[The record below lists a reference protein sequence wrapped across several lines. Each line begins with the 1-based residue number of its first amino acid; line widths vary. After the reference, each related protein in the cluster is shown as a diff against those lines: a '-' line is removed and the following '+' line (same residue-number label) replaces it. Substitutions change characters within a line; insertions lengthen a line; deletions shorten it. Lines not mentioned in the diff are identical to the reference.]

1 VSAPGRVTWVSDPGQ
16 PAPARPPKSAAA
28 FRTIGEA
35 ADELDVPAHVLR
47 FWETRFPQLR
57 PVKRSGGR
65 RYYRPEDIEL
75 LRRIRHW
82 LYQDGY
88 TIRGVQ
94 QLLENQP
101 PQPVA
106 GAAESDIAGPFEA
119 APDADADALLAAD
132 IASEAE
138 TDATR
143 RLEPPVRSD
152 PPREPAALDPAI
164 RAELEAIRGELQQ
177 TRALLDDLLRPS
189 KNS

>member
-1 VSAPGRVTWVSDPGQ
+1 VTWVSDPGQ
-16 PAPARPPKSAAA
+16 SAPARPPKSAAA

-47 FWETRFPQLR
+47 FWETRFPQIR

-101 PQPVA
+101 PQIVA
-106 GAAESDIAGPFEA
+106 AGTDPDMASPFTA
-119 APDADADALLAAD
+119 APDGDADALVAAD
-132 IASEAE
+132 IASETEA
-138 TDATR
+138 DAAK
-143 RLEPPVRSD
+143 RLRAPGPEDPVRSD
-152 PPREPAALDPAI
+152 PHREPASLDPAT
-164 RAELEAIRGELQQ
+164 RAELEAIRRELQQ
-177 TRALLDDLLRPS
+177 ARALLDDLLRPS
-189 KNS
+189 RNS

>member
-1 VSAPGRVTWVSDPGQ
+1 MSDFRVSDPGQ
-16 PAPARPPKSAAA
+16 PAPARPGKGAAA

-101 PQPVA
+101 PRVA
-106 GAAESDIAGPFEA
+106 ASGRDPDIAGPFA
-119 APDADADALLAAD
+119 ATPSDGETAAVIAAD
-132 IASEAE
+132 IASAGAA
-138 TDATR
+138 DAAG
-143 RLEPPVRSD
+143 RLPVPA
-152 PPREPAALDPAI
+152 PPRPHHQPDPLDAAT
-164 RAELEAIRGELQQ
+164 RAELEAIRRELRQA
-177 TRALLDDLLRPS
+177 RALLDEVLGPEKPS
-189 KNS
+189 SSR

>member
-1 VSAPGRVTWVSDPGQ
+1 MSPGRMSPGRVTRVSDPSQ

-57 PVKRSGGR
+57 PVKHSGGR

-82 LYQDGY
+82 LYRDGY

-101 PQPVA
+101 PRI
-106 GAAESDIAGPFEA
+106 AAPGTAPDIASEE
-119 APDADADALLAAD
+119 ADADALLAAD
-132 IASEAE
+132 IASGVEA
-138 TDATR
+138 DA
-143 RLEPPVRSD
+143 
-152 PPREPAALDPAI
+152 AK
-164 RAELEAIRGELQQ
+164 
-177 TRALLDDLLRPS
+177 PS
-189 KNS
+189 